1 MAHPDCNDPCCPC
14 RAEDDPSPQ
23 TVSTLDA
30 LLREIDDAEVSEG
43 RPPLSVLVR
52 HANGRVGKAFWDTV
66 EKFNLRLEGE
76 SDDQVVARL
85 EQEVFNLHGVR
96 PA

>member
-14 RAEDDPSPQ
+14 RVDPR
-23 TVSTLDA
+23 TVSTVDV
-30 LLREIDDAEVSEG
+30 LLREIDDTEVPEG

-52 HANGRVGKAFWDTV
+52 HSNGRVGQAFWDTV

-76 SDDQVVARL
+76 SDDQLVARI
-85 EQEVFNLHGVR
+85 EQEVFNKHGVR
-96 PA
+96 PS